1 MRVLLFLLFGLA
13 GCATTDQHAE
23 PVQASD
29 FVLRGFAALE
39 GDPDEEEAQPRDWR
53 EQQRELRIAEIELAC
68 GQHATLAL
76 AEIPAIGMTRSCLLA
91 AFDYPDDINR
101 TVTARAQREQWV
113 YRDLEMYIYLT
124 DGIVTAF
131 QD

>member
-1 MRVLLFLLFGLA
+1 MRIVLLFLFGLA
-13 GCATTDQHAE
+13 GCATTENTE

-29 FVLRGFAALE
+29 FVLRGFAELE
-39 GDPDEEEAQPRDWR
+39 AGPEDEEPQRPDWR
-53 EQQRELRIAEIELAC
+53 EQQQELRIAEIERAC

-76 AEIPAIGMTRSCLLA
+76 AEIPAIGMTRFCILA
-91 AFDYPDDINR
+91 AFDYPDDVNR
-101 TVTARAQREQWV
+101 TVTLRSEREQWV
-113 YRDLEMYIYLT
+113 YRDLGMYLYLT